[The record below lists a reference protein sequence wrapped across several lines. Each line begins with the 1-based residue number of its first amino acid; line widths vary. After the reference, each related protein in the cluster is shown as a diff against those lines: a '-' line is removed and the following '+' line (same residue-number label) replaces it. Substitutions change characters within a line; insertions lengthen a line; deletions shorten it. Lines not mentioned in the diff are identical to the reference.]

1 MTWIQPLIDLQIL
14 VLEPLVIHYSR
25 DYLGVMVPEMIRLG
39 QEVKVLD

>member
-1 MTWIQPLIDLQIL
+1 MKWIQPLIDLQIL
-14 VLEPLVIHYSR
+14 VLEPLVIPYSR